1 MVSFDTKTPLAP
13 YLHPPCPSM
22 PSSTVQVSSS
32 MSTYLASLLGIKQ
45 NLLMFC
51 TSLRHDFLRKL
62 DNMKQNIGLTVIV
75 VRAVGAVLRGLP
87 AQLGTVAVQLGA
99 VLGGLPAQV
108 VERVTMEANVIL
120 N

>member
-13 YLHPPCPSM
+13 YLRPPYPSM

-32 MSTYLASLLGIKQ
+32 TSTYLASLLGIKQ

-51 TSLRHDFLRKL
+51 TSLRHDFWLKL
-62 DNMKQNIGLTVIV
+62 DNVKQNIGLTVIV